1 MINKNE
7 VEKYLKFYNSEF
19 GKEISKEELKFVESK
34 LKNCKN
40 VLSIGCGPALLEAR
54 LSQLHPEMNITGLDI
69 SKQMIKQAP
78 KSIPVT
84 WGDAQH
90 LEFNNNSFDAVL
102 YVTSLE
108 FIKNYKRALKE
119 THRVLGPK
127 GKILILMLNPK
138 SSYFK
143 EEYKDTNSYIRK
155 NIKHTNVEAVK
166 DAVSKY
172 FFIENEDY
180 FLSINKGEIVSTK
193 NLGFA
198 SLYFLEG
205 KKDAR

>member
-1 MINKNE
+1 MLNKNE
-7 VEKYLKFYNSEF
+7 IEKYLKFYNSEF
-19 GKEISKEELKFVESK
+19 GKEVLKGELEFVESK

-40 VLSIGCGPALLEAR
+40 VLSIGCGPTLLEAKLHR
-54 LSQLHPEMNITGLDI
+54 LHPEMNIMGLDI

-78 KSIPVT
+78 KSIPVAC
-84 WGDAQH
+84 GDAQH

-108 FIKNYKRALKE
+108 FIKSYKKALME
-119 THRVLGPK
+119 TYRVLGSK

-143 EEYKDTNSYIRK
+143 EEYKDRNSYIRK
-155 NIKHTNVEAVK
+155 NIKHTNVEEIK
-166 DAVSKY
+166 EFISKY
-172 FFIENEDY
+172 FFIENEEY
-180 FLSINKGEIVSTK
+180 FLGIKKGEIVASK
-193 NLGFA
+193 NPGVA
-198 SLYFLEG
+198 SLYILEG